1 MSNIYVAANT
11 GLIKRNLTEKQENF
25 LIALFSNGGNISAAL
40 KKAEYS
46 QHSRKDVLA
55 SLKEEIAERTKLML
69 NGAAVKAA
77 DNIVNTMNIELDNGI
92 PTNRLELKYR
102 AAGDILDRV
111 GITKRQ
117 QMDIS
122 GEIKHGIVLLP
133 GKTPMVDITPEK

>member
-1 MSNIYVAANT
+1 MAESA
-11 GLIKRNLTEKQENF
+11 LITKKRALTEKQENF
-25 LIALFSNGGNISAAL
+25 LTTLFSNGGNIADAL
-40 KKAEYS
+40 RKAEYS
-46 QHSRKDVLA
+46 PHSRKDVLA
-55 SLKEEIAERTKLML
+55 SLKDEIAERTKLML

-77 DNIVNTMNIELDNGI
+77 DNIVNTMDIERDNGV

-102 AAGDILDRV
+102 AAGDILDRI

>member
-1 MSNIYVAANT
+1 MAESA
-11 GLIKRNLTEKQENF
+11 LITKKRALTEKQENF
-25 LIALFSNGGNISAAL
+25 LTVLFSNGGNIADAL
-40 KKAEYS
+40 RKAEYS
-46 QHSRKDVLA
+46 PHSRKDVLA
-55 SLKEEIAERTKLML
+55 SLKDEIAERTKLML

-77 DNIVNTMNIELDNGI
+77 DNIVNTMDIERDNGV

-102 AAGDILDRV
+102 AAGDILDRI

-133 GKTPMVDITPEK
+133 GKTPMVDVTPEK

>member
-1 MSNIYVAANT
+1 MAESA
-11 GLIKRNLTEKQENF
+11 LITKKRALTEKQENF
-25 LIALFSNGGNISAAL
+25 LTTLFSNGGNIADAL
-40 KKAEYS
+40 RKAEYS
-46 QHSRKDVLA
+46 PHSRKDVLA

-77 DNIVNTMNIELDNGI
+77 DNIVNTMDIERDNGV

-102 AAGDILDRV
+102 AAGDILDRI

>member
-1 MSNIYVAANT
+1 MRNMTANT

-25 LIALFSNGGNISAAL
+25 LTVLFSNGGNISDAL
-40 KKAEYS
+40 KKAKYGL
-46 QHSRKDVLA
+46 HSRKDVLA

-69 NGAAVKAA
+69 NGAAVRAA
-77 DNIVNTMNIELDNGI
+77 DNIVNTMDVALDNGV

-102 AAGDILDRV
+102 AAGDILDRI

>member
-1 MSNIYVAANT
+1 MAESA
-11 GLIKRNLTEKQENF
+11 LITKKRALTQKQENF
-25 LIALFSNGGNISAAL
+25 LTTLFSNGGNIADAL
-40 KKAEYS
+40 RKAEYS
-46 QHSRKDVLA
+46 PHSRKDVLA
-55 SLKEEIAERTKLML
+55 SLKDEIAERTKLML

-77 DNIVNTMNIELDNGI
+77 DNIVNTMDIERDNGV

-102 AAGDILDRV
+102 AAGDILDRI

>member
-1 MSNIYVAANT
+1 VAANT

>member
-1 MSNIYVAANT
+1 M
-11 GLIKRNLTEKQENF
+11 
-25 LIALFSNGGNISAAL
+25 
-40 KKAEYS
+40 
-46 QHSRKDVLA
+46 DV
-55 SLKEEIAERTKLML
+55 ER
-69 NGAAVKAA
+69 
-77 DNIVNTMNIELDNGI
+77 DNGI

-117 QMDIS
+117 QVDVS

>member
-1 MSNIYVAANT
+1 MAESA
-11 GLIKRNLTEKQENF
+11 LITKKRALTEKQENF
-25 LIALFSNGGNISAAL
+25 LTVLFSNGGNIADAL
-40 KKAEYS
+40 RKAEYS
-46 QHSRKDVLA
+46 PHSRKDVLA

-77 DNIVNTMNIELDNGI
+77 DNIVNTMDIERDNGV

-102 AAGDILDRV
+102 AAGDILDRI

-133 GKTPMVDITPEK
+133 GKTPMVDVTPEK

>member
-1 MSNIYVAANT
+1 MAESA
-11 GLIKRNLTEKQENF
+11 LITKKRALTEKQENF
-25 LIALFSNGGNISAAL
+25 LTTLFSNGGNIADAL
-40 KKAEYS
+40 RKAEYS
-46 QHSRKDVLA
+46 PHSRKDVLA

-77 DNIVNTMNIELDNGI
+77 DNIVNTMDIERDNGV

-102 AAGDILDRV
+102 AAGDILDRI

-133 GKTPMVDITPEK
+133 GKTPMVDVTPEK

>member
-1 MSNIYVAANT
+1 MAESA
-11 GLIKRNLTEKQENF
+11 LITKKRALTEKQENF
-25 LIALFSNGGNISAAL
+25 LTTLFSNGGNIADAL
-40 KKAEYS
+40 RKAEYS
-46 QHSRKDVLA
+46 PHSRKDVLA
-55 SLKEEIAERTKLML
+55 SLKDEIAERTKLML

-77 DNIVNTMNIELDNGI
+77 DNIVNTMDIERDNGV

-102 AAGDILDRV
+102 AAGDILDRI

-133 GKTPMVDITPEK
+133 GKTPMVDVTPEK

>member
-1 MSNIYVAANT
+1 MAESA
-11 GLIKRNLTEKQENF
+11 LITKKRALTEKQENF
-25 LIALFSNGGNISAAL
+25 LTVLFSNGGNIADAL
-40 KKAEYS
+40 RKAEYS
-46 QHSRKDVLA
+46 PHSRKDVLA

-69 NGAAVKAA
+69 NGAADKAA
-77 DNIVNTMNIELDNGI
+77 DNIVNTMDIERDNGV

-102 AAGDILDRV
+102 AAGDILDRI

>member
-1 MSNIYVAANT
+1 MAESA
-11 GLIKRNLTEKQENF
+11 LITKKRALTEKQENF
-25 LIALFSNGGNISAAL
+25 LTVLFSNGGNIADAL
-40 KKAEYS
+40 RKAEYS
-46 QHSRKDVLA
+46 PHSRKDVLA

-77 DNIVNTMNIELDNGI
+77 DNIVNTMDIERDNGV

-102 AAGDILDRV
+102 AAGDILDRI

>member
-1 MSNIYVAANT
+1 MRNMTANT

-25 LIALFSNGGNISAAL
+25 LTVLFSNGGNVSDAL
-40 KKAEYS
+40 RKAEYS
-46 QHSRKDVLA
+46 PHSRKDVLA

-77 DNIVNTMNIELDNGI
+77 DNIVKTMDVALDNGI

>member
-1 MSNIYVAANT
+1 MAESA
-11 GLIKRNLTEKQENF
+11 LITKKRALTEKQENF
-25 LIALFSNGGNISAAL
+25 LTVLFSNGGNIADAL
-40 KKAEYS
+40 RKAEYS
-46 QHSRKDVLA
+46 PHSRKDVLA
-55 SLKEEIAERTKLML
+55 SLKDEIAERTKLML

-77 DNIVNTMNIELDNGI
+77 DNIVNTMDIERDNGV

-102 AAGDILDRV
+102 AAGDILDRI

>member
-1 MSNIYVAANT
+1 MAANT